1 MIDWQAVDTVLL
13 DMDGTLL
20 DLHFDNYFWLTHL
33 PQRYADA
40 HGLPINQAREELNS
54 HIKAFEG
61 TLKWYCL
68 DHWST
73 LIKMDIAG
81 LKEEIKHKIQLRPHS
96 EIFLQRLRAAGK
108 KVILITNA
116 HPAGLK
122 LKLQVTQI
130 DRWLDIVISS
140 HQFQQPKEE
149 QAFWQQLHAQEEFD
163 PTRTVFFDDTPRILR
178 SAKTFGIQHLVCVTQ
193 PDMQKPPRR
202 SDEFIDICH
211 FDEIMPCA
219 SPCKDAL

>member
-1 MIDWQAVDTVLL
+1 MIDWQAIDTVLL

-33 PQRYADA
+33 PQRYAEA
-40 HGLPINQAREELNS
+40 HNLPLEEATAELHA

-61 TLKWYCL
+61 TLQWYCL

-73 LIKMDIAG
+73 LINMDIAL
-81 LKEEIKHKIQLRPHS
+81 LKAEVKHKIQLRPHS
-96 EIFLQRLRAAGK
+96 ELFLQRLRAAGK

-116 HPAGLK
+116 HPAGLD
-122 LKLQVTQI
+122 LKLEVTEI

-149 QAFWQQLHAQEEFD
+149 QSFWRQLHAQEQFD

-178 SAKTFGIQHLVCVTQ
+178 SAHTFGIGHVVCVTQ
-193 PDMQKPPRR
+193 PDMQKPPRL
-202 SDEFIDICH
+202 SDEFISICH
-211 FDEIMPCA
+211 FDEIMPDPVA
-219 SPCKDAL
+219 HE